1 MEPTS
6 QTNNLAVP
14 IAIVAGFAMIA
25 VAVFFNSRN
34 GSESSTMQIVQEDTA
49 AERVFTDVPRPI
61 DGTDYV
67 LGNPNAPIVII
78 EYSDYDC
85 PFCKRFH
92 STLHRVMDDVGVNG
106 QVAWVY
112 RQFPLAQLH
121 PNAPKISEAALC
133 VGSIGGNSAFWKF
146 SDRIFEEREM
156 TAPTNM
162 TKLLQFAVDAG
173 VPGNEYTSCVN
184 SGKMQDDVLASA
196 EEAFNLGARGTPYTV
211 IMVGDQTAVID
222 GAQPYEVVRGI
233 IQSLIDQLEGV
244 TNPQENSTPDPVI

>member
-1 MEPTS
+1 MEPST
-6 QTNNLAVP
+6 QTNSPAIP

-25 VAVFFNSRN
+25 IAIFFTSRN
-34 GSESSTMQIVQEDTA
+34 QTEPAPIAVTQEA
-49 AERVFTDVPRPI
+49 SLEERVATDIPRPV
-61 DGTDYV
+61 DDTDYI

-85 PFCKRFH
+85 PFCKKFH
-92 STLHRVMDDVGVNG
+92 VSLHQVMDDFGVGG

-112 RQFPLAQLH
+112 RQFPLAQIH

-146 SDRIFEEREM
+146 SDRVFEEREL

-162 TKLLQFAVDAG
+162 TRLIKYAADAG
-173 VPGNEYTSCVN
+173 VSQADYTSCVN
-184 SGKMQDDVLASA
+184 SGEMRDAVLASA

-211 IMVGDQTAVID
+211 IMVGDQKAVID
-222 GAQPYEVVRGI
+222 GAQPYTVIRGI
-233 IQSLIDQLEGV
+233 VESLIDQLEGV
-244 TNPQENSTPDPVI
+244 DVSTPTYTE

>member
-6 QTNNLAVP
+6 QTNSIAIPV
-14 IAIVAGFAMIA
+14 AIVAGFGMIA
-25 VAVFFNSRN
+25 VAIFTTSTNS
-34 GSESSTMQIVQEDTA
+34 SQSDTNVVA
-49 AERVFTDVPRPI
+49 NTAPQERVFTDTPRPI

-85 PFCKRFH
+85 PFCKQFH
-92 STLHRVMDDVGVNG
+92 NTLHQVMDNVGING

-133 VGSIGGNSAFWKF
+133 VGSIGGNEAFWDF
-146 SDRIFEEREM
+146 SDRVFDEREL

-162 TKLLQFAVDAG
+162 TRLLEYATDAG
-173 VPGNEYTSCVN
+173 VSRDEYTDCVN
-184 SGKMQDDVLASA
+184 SGEMQEQVLASA
-196 EEAFNLGARGTPYTV
+196 EEAFSLGARGTPYTV
-211 IMVGDQTAVID
+211 VMVGDQTAVID
-222 GAQPYEVVRGI
+222 GAQPYGVVRGI
-233 IQSLIDQLEGV
+233 VQSLIDQLEGV
-244 TNPQENSTPDPVI
+244 TNPQNTNSSVI